1 MHAHTQSLSAARNRK
16 GIESS
21 PLGQS
26 RGASSLGNQ
35 GPLHEL
41 LSRDLTDMLNKGG
54 EGRGRGREREG
65 EGRGPL
71 NLPHPDAS
79 MCTHS
84 WKVLSHTSSDTCQ
97 LGQFTQNMLQRCKM
111 VCRVH
116 LWGPRGSSHLLLGS
130 PAVPLALA
138 IRALFMNC
146 SREISRNTKR
156 VQRCK
161 MVCGVH
167 LCQLNQVHWSSVSAD
182 LGPMQNLL
190 DLLTSNLS
198 HESSQKL
205 PFVSFHSTYMK
216 RMIYESLYHNLYH
229 NAWAF
234 P

>member
-1 MHAHTQSLSAARNRK
+1 MHAHTRPLSAAWNGK

-26 RGASSLGNQ
+26 RSVSGIGNQ

-54 EGRGRGREREG
+54 GGEREGRGGKWEGRGRGKGGEGEG
-65 EGRGPL
+65 EGRGAL
-71 NLPHPDAS
+71 NLQYHTQTQL
-79 MCTHS
+79 CTHS
-84 WKVLSHTSSDTCQ
+84 WKMSHTSSDTCQ
-97 LGQFTQNMLQRCKM
+97 LGQFTQNMLQRY
-111 VCRVH
+111 
-116 LWGPRGSSHLLLGS
+116 
-130 PAVPLALA
+130 
-138 IRALFMNC
+138 
-146 SREISRNTKR
+146 
-156 VQRCK
+156 K

-190 DLLTSNLS
+190 DLQTSNLS

-205 PFVSFHSTYMK
+205 PFVSFHSMYMK
-216 RMIYESLYHNLYH
+216 RMISEPLYHNIHPPPHMYAH
-229 NAWAF
+229 MNTHSQS